1 MNKIWIKPGLLI
13 LLGLAASVLLIW
25 AFRPQP
31 VAVQVAQVTRSS
43 FQQLIE
49 EDGKTRVRERYVVS
63 APVAGKLQRIALK
76 AGDEVKPGM
85 PLGVIEPAA
94 PALLDARTE
103 RELSA
108 RLGAAEASQARAD
121 ASVARAQASLEKS
134 RADLARS
141 RALASRAFISPA
153 QLEQAELAAQL
164 AIRDLEVAR
173 HAARAAGFDT
183 AAARAAVLL
192 LHSNG
197 GNAQGWQWMLRAPVA
212 GRVLRV
218 MQENEGVVTI
228 GTPLVEIGAPGDLEV
243 VVDVLTTDAVQIVP
257 GDAVRIQRWGRDEF
271 LQGRVRRVEPSAF
284 TKVSALG
291 VEEQRVNV
299 IIDLISPPQQWQ
311 ALGDGYRVETGI
323 IIFNAPDTLKVPV
336 SALFRKDGQW
346 QVFVISAGHARLRK
360 VEISRQ
366 NASEAMVTS
375 GLQPEEQVVV
385 YPGDGLADGSRVT
398 VR

>member
-1 MNKIWIKPGLLI
+1 MNKIWIKRGLLI

-31 VAVQVAQVTRSS
+31 VAVQVAQVTRGS

-164 AIRDLEVAR
+164 ATRDLEVAR

-192 LHSNG
+192 LHSDG
-197 GNAQGWQWMLRAPVA
+197 GKAQGRQWMLRAPVA
-212 GRVLRV
+212 GHVLRV
-218 MQENEGVVTI
+218 MQENEGVVAI

-257 GDAVRIQRWGRDEF
+257 GDAVRIQRWGRGEP

-284 TKVSALG
+284 TKVSAMG

-299 IIDLISPPQQWQ
+299 IIDLTSPPQLWQ

-323 IIFNAPDTLKVPV
+323 IIFNTPDTLKVPV

-346 QVFVISAGHARLRK
+346 QVFVISAGRARLRK

-375 GLQPEEQVVV
+375 GLRRGEQVVV
-385 YPGDGLADGSRVT
+385 YPGDGLTDNSRVT